1 MTQVYQVAH
10 KTLLDNYAV
19 LETLTP
25 NEVYVNASIV
35 VAGVDA
41 TFNGT
46 VSVVAVPEFLFIGVD
61 DEGDLLY
68 NEQVPVPFQIL
79 YAVTAADV
87 TRTTATGTVTLGTI
101 PCTWITAGQVE
112 DWLGIGTA
120 TAADQTFI
128 TQCRQAANEFAY
140 RRRAEAGYKN
150 ESLSTVPNPSVL
162 LGTIAYAGFLYRQ
175 RGAVTDFAS
184 FDGLAAGGSM
194 GLSPMI
200 KQLLG
205 VDRPAVA

>member
-25 NEVYVNASIV
+25 NEVYVGASIV

-46 VSVVAVPEFLFIGVD
+46 VTVLAVPEYLFIGVD
-61 DEGDLLY
+61 DDGDLLFNY
-68 NEQVPVPFQIL
+68 EVPVPFQIL
-79 YAVTAADV
+79 YAKTAADV

-101 PCTWITAGQVE
+101 ACTWITAGQVE

-120 TAADQTFI
+120 SALDTTFL
-128 TQCRQAANEFAY
+128 TQCAAAANDFCFQ
-140 RRRAEAGYKN
+140 RRLESGYIDAKAT
-150 ESLSTVPNPSVL
+150 SPSNSVT
-162 LGTIAYAGFLYRQ
+162 LGTIAYGGFLYRQ

-184 FDGLAAGGSM
+184 FDGLPAGNSV

-205 VDRPAVA
+205 IPRPQVA

>member
-25 NEVYVNASIV
+25 NEVYVGASIV

-68 NEQVPVPFQIL
+68 NDQVPVPFQIL
-79 YAVTAADV
+79 YAVTADNV

-101 PCTWITAGQVE
+101 PCTWITAGQIE
-112 DWLGIGTA
+112 DFLGIGTA
-120 TAADQTFI
+120 SALDTTFL
-128 TQCRQAANEFAY
+128 TQCAAASNSFCFQ
-140 RRRAEAGYKN
+140 RRLESGYIDEKAT
-150 ESLSTVPNPSVL
+150 SPSDSVT
-162 LGTIAYAGFLYRQ
+162 LGVIAYGGFLYRQ

-184 FDGLAAGGSM
+184 FDGLPAGNSV

-205 VDRPAVA
+205 IPRPQVA

>member
-10 KTLLDNYAV
+10 KTLIDNYAV

-25 NEVYVNASIV
+25 NEVYVGASIV

-87 TRTTATGTVTLGTI
+87 TRITATGTVTLGTI

-120 TAADQTFI
+120 SALDTTFL
-128 TQCRQAANEFAY
+128 TQCAAAANAFCFQ
-140 RRRAEAGYKN
+140 RRLESGYIDEKAT
-150 ESLSTVPNPSVL
+150 SPSDSVT
-162 LGTIAYAGFLYRQ
+162 LGTIAYGGFLYRQ

-184 FDGLAAGGSM
+184 FDGLPAGNSV

-205 VDRPAVA
+205 IPRPQVA

>member
-19 LETLTP
+19 IETLTP
-25 NEVYVNASIV
+25 NEVYVGASIV
-35 VAGVDA
+35 IAGVDA

-46 VSVVAVPEFLFIGVD
+46 YTVYDVPEYLFIGVD
-61 DEGDLLY
+61 DEGDLLF
-68 NEQVPVPFQIL
+68 NHEIAVPFQIL
-79 YAVTAADV
+79 YAKTAANV

-101 PCTWITAGQVE
+101 ACTWITAGQIE

-120 TAADQTFI
+120 SALDTTFL
-128 TQCRQAANEFAY
+128 TQCAAASNDFCFQ
-140 RRRAEAGYKN
+140 RRLESGYIDAKAT
-150 ESLSTVPNPSVL
+150 SPSNSVT
-162 LGTIAYAGFLYRQ
+162 LGTIAYGGFLYRQ

-184 FDGLAAGGSM
+184 FDGMPAGNSV

-205 VDRPAVA
+205 IPRPQVA

>member
-10 KTLLDNYAV
+10 KTLIDNYAV

-25 NEVYVNASIV
+25 NEVYVGASIV
-35 VAGVDA
+35 IAGVDA

-46 VSVVAVPEFLFIGVD
+46 VSVVDVPEYLFIGVD
-61 DEGDLLY
+61 EYGDLLFNY
-68 NEQVPVPFQIL
+68 EVPVPFQIL
-79 YAVTAADV
+79 YAKTAANV

-101 PCTWITAGQVE
+101 PCTWVTAQQVE

-120 TAADQTFI
+120 SALDTAFL
-128 TQCRQAANEFAY
+128 TQCAAASNAFCFQ
-140 RRRAEAGYKN
+140 RRLESGYIDQKAT
-150 ESLSTVPNPSVL
+150 SPSDAVT
-162 LGTIAYAGFLYRQ
+162 LGVIGYAGFLYRQ
-175 RGAVTDFAS
+175 RGAVSDFSS
-184 FDGLAAGGSM
+184 FDGLPAGNSV

-205 VDRPAVA
+205 IPRPQVA

>member
-10 KTLLDNYAV
+10 KTLIDNYAV

-25 NEVYVNASIV
+25 NEVYVGASII

-46 VSVVAVPEFLFIGVD
+46 VTVLAIPEYLFIGVD
-61 DEGDLLY
+61 DDGDLLY
-68 NEQVPVPFQIL
+68 NYEVPVPFQIL
-79 YAVTAADV
+79 YAKTAANV

-120 TAADQTFI
+120 SALDTTFL
-128 TQCRQAANEFAY
+128 TQCAAAANDFCFQ
-140 RRRAEAGYKN
+140 RRLESGYIDAKGT
-150 ESLSTVPNPSVL
+150 SPSNSVT

-184 FDGLAAGGSM
+184 FDGLPAGNSV

-205 VDRPAVA
+205 IPRPQVA

>member
-19 LETLTP
+19 IETLTP
-25 NEVYVNASIV
+25 NEVYVGASIV

-46 VSVVAVPEFLFIGVD
+46 VSVLSVPEYLFIGVD
-61 DEGDLLY
+61 DDGDLLFNY
-68 NEQVPVPFQIL
+68 QVPVPFQIL
-79 YAVTAADV
+79 YAKTAANV
-87 TRTTATGTVTLGTI
+87 TRTTATGTVTLGTVS
-101 PCTWITAGQVE
+101 CTWVTAGQIE

-120 TAADQTFI
+120 SALDTTFL
-128 TQCRQAANEFAY
+128 TQCAAAANDFCFQ
-140 RRRAEAGYKN
+140 RRLESGYIDAKAT
-150 ESLSTVPNPSVL
+150 SPSNSVT
-162 LGTIAYAGFLYRQ
+162 LGTIAYGGFLYRQ

-184 FDGLAAGGSM
+184 FDGLPAGNSV

-205 VDRPAVA
+205 IPRPQVA

>member
-25 NEVYVNASIV
+25 NEVYVGASIV

-68 NEQVPVPFQIL
+68 NELIPVPFQIL

-120 TAADQTFI
+120 SALDTTFL
-128 TQCRQAANEFAY
+128 TQCAAASNAFCFQ
-140 RRRAEAGYKN
+140 RRLESGYIDEKAT
-150 ESLSTVPNPSVL
+150 SPSDSVT
-162 LGTIAYAGFLYRQ
+162 LGTIAYGGFLYRQ

-184 FDGLAAGGSM
+184 FDGLPAGNSV

-205 VDRPAVA
+205 IPRPQVA

>member
-1 MTQVYQVAH
+1 MTQVYQVTH

-25 NEVYVNASIV
+25 NEVYVGASII

-46 VSVVAVPEFLFIGVD
+46 VTVLAVPEYLFIGVD
-61 DEGDLLY
+61 DEGDLLFNY
-68 NEQVPVPFQIL
+68 EVAVPFQIL
-79 YAVTAADV
+79 YAKTASDV

-101 PCTWITAGQVE
+101 SCTWVTAGQIE

-120 TAADQTFI
+120 SALDTTFL
-128 TQCRQAANEFAY
+128 TQCAAAANDFCFQ
-140 RRRAEAGYKN
+140 RRLESGYIDQKAT
-150 ESLSTVPNPSVL
+150 SPSNSVT
-162 LGTIAYAGFLYRQ
+162 LGTIAYGGFLYRQ

-184 FDGLAAGGSM
+184 FDGLPAGNSV

-205 VDRPAVA
+205 IPRPQVA

>member
-10 KTLLDNYAV
+10 KTLLENYAV

-25 NEVYVNASIV
+25 NEVYVGASIV

-46 VSVVAVPEFLFIGVD
+46 YTVYDVPEYLFIGVD
-61 DEGDLLY
+61 DEGDLLFNY
-68 NEQVPVPFQIL
+68 EVPVPFQIL
-79 YAVTAADV
+79 YAKTAADV

-101 PCTWITAGQVE
+101 SCTWVTAGQIE

-120 TAADQTFI
+120 SALDTTFL
-128 TQCRQAANEFAY
+128 TQCAAAANAFCFQ
-140 RRRAEAGYKN
+140 RRLESGYIDQK
-150 ESLSTVPNPSVL
+150 STSPSDSVT
-162 LGTIAYAGFLYRQ
+162 LGTIAYGGFLYRQ

-184 FDGLAAGGSM
+184 FDGLPAGNSV

-205 VDRPAVA
+205 IPRPQVA

>member
-25 NEVYVNASIV
+25 NEVYVGASIV

-46 VSVVAVPEFLFIGVD
+46 YTVYDVPEYLFVGVD
-61 DEGDLLY
+61 DDGDLLFNY
-68 NEQVPVPFQIL
+68 EVAVPFQIL
-79 YAVTAADV
+79 YAKTASDV

-101 PCTWITAGQVE
+101 ATTWITAGQVE

-120 TAADQTFI
+120 SALDTAFL
-128 TQCRQAANEFAY
+128 TQCAAASNAFCFQ
-140 RRRAEAGYKN
+140 RRLESGYIDAKGT
-150 ESLSTVPNPSVL
+150 SPSDSVT

-184 FDGLAAGGSM
+184 FDGLPAGNSV

-205 VDRPAVA
+205 IPRPQVA

>member
-10 KTLLDNYAV
+10 KTLIDNYAV

-25 NEVYVNASIV
+25 NEVYVGASIV

-61 DEGDLLY
+61 DAGDLLY
-68 NEQVPVPFQIL
+68 NELIPVPFQIL

-120 TAADQTFI
+120 SALDTTFL
-128 TQCRQAANEFAY
+128 TQCAAAANAFCFQ
-140 RRRAEAGYKN
+140 RRLESGYIDAKAT
-150 ESLSTVPNPSVL
+150 SPSDSVT
-162 LGTIAYAGFLYRQ
+162 LGTIAYGGFLYRQ

-184 FDGLAAGGSM
+184 FDGLPAGNSV

-205 VDRPAVA
+205 IPRPQVA

>member
-1 MTQVYQVAH
+1 MTQLYQVAH

-25 NEVYVNASIV
+25 NEVYVGASIV

-46 VSVVAVPEFLFIGVD
+46 VTVLAVPEYLFIGVD
-61 DEGDLLY
+61 EYGDLLY
-68 NEQVPVPFQIL
+68 NYEVPVPFQIL
-79 YAVTAADV
+79 YAKTAADV

-101 PCTWITAGQVE
+101 ACTWVTAGQIE

-120 TAADQTFI
+120 SALDTTFL
-128 TQCRQAANEFAY
+128 TQCAAAANDFCFQ
-140 RRRAEAGYKN
+140 RRLESGYIDQKAT
-150 ESLSTVPNPSVL
+150 SPSNSVT
-162 LGTIAYAGFLYRQ
+162 LGTIAYGGFLYRQ

-184 FDGLAAGGSM
+184 FDGLPAGNSV

-205 VDRPAVA
+205 IPRPQVA

>member
-25 NEVYVNASIV
+25 NEVYVGASIV

-46 VSVVAVPEFLFIGVD
+46 VTVYAVPEYLFIGVD
-61 DEGDLLY
+61 DDGDLLFNY
-68 NEQVPVPFQIL
+68 EVAVPFQIL
-79 YAVTAADV
+79 YAKTASDV

-101 PCTWITAGQVE
+101 STTWITAGQVE

-120 TAADQTFI
+120 SALDTTFL
-128 TQCRQAANEFAY
+128 TQCAAASNAFCFQ
-140 RRRAEAGYKN
+140 RRLESGYIDAKGT
-150 ESLSTVPNPSVL
+150 SPSDSVT

-184 FDGLAAGGSM
+184 FDGLPAGNSV

-205 VDRPAVA
+205 IPRPQVA

>member
-19 LETLTP
+19 IETLTP
-25 NEVYVNASIV
+25 NEVYVGASIV

-46 VSVVAVPEFLFIGVD
+46 YTVYAVPEYLFIGVD
-61 DEGDLLY
+61 NDGDLIY
-68 NEQVPVPFQIL
+68 NYEVAIPFQIL
-79 YAVTAADV
+79 YAKTAANV
-87 TRTTATGTVTLGTI
+87 TRTTATGTVTLGTVS
-101 PCTWITAGQVE
+101 CTWVTAGQIE

-120 TAADQTFI
+120 SALDTTFL
-128 TQCRQAANEFAY
+128 TQCAAASNAFCFQ
-140 RRRAEAGYKN
+140 RRLESGYIDQKAT
-150 ESLSTVPNPSVL
+150 SPSDSVT
-162 LGTIAYAGFLYRQ
+162 LGTIAYGGFLYRQ

-184 FDGLAAGGSM
+184 FDGLPAGNSV

-205 VDRPAVA
+205 IPRPQVA

>member
-10 KTLLDNYAV
+10 KTLIDNYAV

-35 VAGVDA
+35 IAGVDA

-61 DEGDLLY
+61 DAGDLLY
-68 NEQVPVPFQIL
+68 NELIPVPFQIL

-101 PCTWITAGQVE
+101 ACQWITAGQVE

-120 TAADQTFI
+120 SALDTTFL
-128 TQCRQAANEFAY
+128 TQCAAAANAFCFQ
-140 RRRAEAGYKN
+140 RRLESGYIDEKAT
-150 ESLSTVPNPSVL
+150 SPSDSVT
-162 LGTIAYAGFLYRQ
+162 LGTIAYGGFLYRQ

-184 FDGLAAGGSM
+184 FDGLPAGNSV

-205 VDRPAVA
+205 IPRPQVA

>member
-10 KTLLDNYAV
+10 KTLIDNYAV

-68 NEQVPVPFQIL
+68 NDQVPVPFQIL

-120 TAADQTFI
+120 SALDTTFL
-128 TQCRQAANEFAY
+128 TQCAAAANAFCFQ
-140 RRRAEAGYKN
+140 RRLESGYIDAKAT
-150 ESLSTVPNPSVL
+150 SPSDSVT
-162 LGTIAYAGFLYRQ
+162 LGTIAYGGFLYRQ

-184 FDGLAAGGSM
+184 FDGLPAGNSV

-205 VDRPAVA
+205 IPRPQVA

>member
-10 KTLLDNYAV
+10 KTLIENYAV

-25 NEVYVNASIV
+25 NEVYVGASIV
-35 VAGVDA
+35 IAGVDA

-46 VSVVAVPEFLFIGVD
+46 YTVYDVPEYLFIGVD
-61 DEGDLLY
+61 DDGDLLFNY
-68 NEQVPVPFQIL
+68 EVPVPFQIL
-79 YAVTAADV
+79 YAKTAADV

-101 PCTWITAGQVE
+101 SCTWVTAGQIE

-120 TAADQTFI
+120 SALDTTFL
-128 TQCRQAANEFAY
+128 TQCAAASNAFCFQ
-140 RRRAEAGYKN
+140 RRLESGYIDQKAT
-150 ESLSTVPNPSVL
+150 SPSDSVT
-162 LGTIAYAGFLYRQ
+162 LGTIAYGGFLYRQ

-184 FDGLAAGGSM
+184 FDGLPAGNSV

-205 VDRPAVA
+205 IPRPQVA

>member
-10 KTLLDNYAV
+10 KTLIDNYAV

-25 NEVYVNASIV
+25 NEVYVGASIV

-120 TAADQTFI
+120 SALDTTFL
-128 TQCRQAANEFAY
+128 TQCAAAANAFCFQ
-140 RRRAEAGYKN
+140 RRLESGYIDEKAT
-150 ESLSTVPNPSVL
+150 SPSDSVT
-162 LGTIAYAGFLYRQ
+162 LGTIAYGGFLYRQ

-184 FDGLAAGGSM
+184 FDGLPAGNSV

-205 VDRPAVA
+205 IPRPQVA

>member
-25 NEVYVNASIV
+25 NEVYVGASIV

-46 VSVVAVPEFLFIGVD
+46 VTVYAVPEYLFIGVD
-61 DEGDLLY
+61 DDGDLLFNY
-68 NEQVPVPFQIL
+68 EVAVPFQIL
-79 YAVTAADV
+79 YAKTAANV

-101 PCTWITAGQVE
+101 PTTWITSSQVE

-120 TAADQTFI
+120 SALDTAFL
-128 TQCRQAANEFAY
+128 TQCAAASNSFCFQ
-140 RRRAEAGYKN
+140 RRLESGYIDAKGT
-150 ESLSTVPNPSVL
+150 SPSDSVT

-184 FDGLAAGGSM
+184 FDGLPAGNSV

-205 VDRPAVA
+205 IPRPQVA

>member
-10 KTLLDNYAV
+10 KTLIDNYAV

-46 VSVVAVPEFLFIGVD
+46 VSVVAVPEFLFVGVD

-120 TAADQTFI
+120 SALDTTFL
-128 TQCRQAANEFAY
+128 TQCAAAANAFCFQ
-140 RRRAEAGYKN
+140 RRLESGYIDAKAT
-150 ESLSTVPNPSVL
+150 SPSDSVT
-162 LGTIAYAGFLYRQ
+162 LGTIAYGGFLYRQ

-184 FDGLAAGGSM
+184 FDGLPAGNSV

-205 VDRPAVA
+205 IPRPQVA

>member
-25 NEVYVNASIV
+25 NEVYVGASIL

-46 VSVVAVPEFLFIGVD
+46 FTVLAVPEYLFIGVD
-61 DEGDLLY
+61 DEGNLLFNY
-68 NEQVPVPFQIL
+68 EVAVPFQIL
-79 YAVTAADV
+79 YAKTASDV

-101 PCTWITAGQVE
+101 ACTWVTAGQVE

-120 TAADQTFI
+120 SALDTTFL
-128 TQCRQAANEFAY
+128 TQCAAASNDFCFQ
-140 RRRAEAGYKN
+140 RRLESGYIDQKAT
-150 ESLSTVPNPSVL
+150 SPSNSVT
-162 LGTIAYAGFLYRQ
+162 LGTIAYGGFLYRQ

-184 FDGLAAGGSM
+184 FDGLPAGNSV

-205 VDRPAVA
+205 IPRPQVA

>member
-25 NEVYVNASIV
+25 NEVFVGASIV
-35 VAGVDA
+35 IAGVDA

-46 VSVVAVPEFLFIGVD
+46 YTVYDVPEYLFIGVD
-61 DEGDLLY
+61 DEGDLLFNY
-68 NEQVPVPFQIL
+68 EVPVPFQIL
-79 YAVTAADV
+79 YAKTAANV

-101 PCTWITAGQVE
+101 SCTWVTAGQIE

-120 TAADQTFI
+120 SALDTTFL
-128 TQCRQAANEFAY
+128 TQCAAAANDFCFQ
-140 RRRAEAGYKN
+140 RRLESGYIDAKAT
-150 ESLSTVPNPSVL
+150 SPSNSVT
-162 LGTIAYAGFLYRQ
+162 LGTIAYGGFLYRQ

-184 FDGLAAGGSM
+184 FDGLPAGNSV

-205 VDRPAVA
+205 IPRPQVA

>member
-25 NEVYVNASIV
+25 NEVYVGASIV
-35 VAGVDA
+35 IAGVDA

-46 VSVVAVPEFLFIGVD
+46 YTVYDVPEYLFIGVD
-61 DEGDLLY
+61 DDGDLLFNY
-68 NEQVPVPFQIL
+68 EVPVPFQIL
-79 YAVTAADV
+79 YAKTAADV

-101 PCTWITAGQVE
+101 SCTWVTAGQVE

-120 TAADQTFI
+120 SALDTTFL
-128 TQCRQAANEFAY
+128 TQCAAASNAFCFQ
-140 RRRAEAGYKN
+140 RRLESGYIDQKAT
-150 ESLSTVPNPSVL
+150 SPSDSVT

-184 FDGLAAGGSM
+184 FDGLPAGNSV

-205 VDRPAVA
+205 IPRPQVA

>member
-10 KTLLDNYAV
+10 KTLIDNYAV

-25 NEVYVNASIV
+25 NEVYVGASIV

-68 NEQVPVPFQIL
+68 NELIPVPFQIL

-120 TAADQTFI
+120 SALDTTFL
-128 TQCRQAANEFAY
+128 TQCAAASNAFCFQ
-140 RRRAEAGYKN
+140 RRLESGYIDEKAT
-150 ESLSTVPNPSVL
+150 SPSDSVT
-162 LGTIAYAGFLYRQ
+162 LGTIAYGGFLYRQ

-184 FDGLAAGGSM
+184 FDGLPAGNSV

-205 VDRPAVA
+205 IPRPQVA

>member
-10 KTLLDNYAV
+10 KTLLDNYAI

-25 NEVYVNASIV
+25 NEVYVGASIV

-46 VSVVAVPEFLFIGVD
+46 YTVYDVPEYLFIGVD
-61 DEGDLLY
+61 DDGDLLFNY
-68 NEQVPVPFQIL
+68 EVPVPFQIL
-79 YAVTAADV
+79 YAKTAADV

-101 PCTWITAGQVE
+101 SCTWVTAGQIE

-120 TAADQTFI
+120 SALDTTFL
-128 TQCRQAANEFAY
+128 TQCAAASNAFCFQ
-140 RRRAEAGYKN
+140 RRLESGYIDQKAT
-150 ESLSTVPNPSVL
+150 SPSDSVT
-162 LGTIAYAGFLYRQ
+162 LGTIAYGGFLYRQ

-184 FDGLAAGGSM
+184 FDGLPAGNSV

-205 VDRPAVA
+205 IPRPQVA

>member
-10 KTLLDNYAV
+10 KTLIDNYAV

-25 NEVYVNASIV
+25 NEVYVGASIV
-35 VAGVDA
+35 IAGVDA

-46 VSVVAVPEFLFIGVD
+46 VSVVDVPEFLFIGVD
-61 DEGDLLY
+61 EYGDLLFNY
-68 NEQVPVPFQIL
+68 EVPVPFQIL
-79 YAVTAADV
+79 YAKTAANV

-101 PCTWITAGQVE
+101 ATTWITAGQVE

-120 TAADQTFI
+120 SALDTAFL
-128 TQCRQAANEFAY
+128 TQCAAASNAFCFQ
-140 RRRAEAGYKN
+140 RRLESGYIDAKGT
-150 ESLSTVPNPSVL
+150 SPSDSVT

-184 FDGLAAGGSM
+184 FDGLPAGNSV

-205 VDRPAVA
+205 IPRPQVA

>member
-1 MTQVYQVAH
+1 MTQVYQVAR
-10 KTLLDNYAV
+10 KTLLDNYAI

-25 NEVYVNASIV
+25 NEVYVGASIV

-46 VSVVAVPEFLFIGVD
+46 VTVLAVPEYLFIGVD
-61 DEGDLLY
+61 EYGDLLY
-68 NEQVPVPFQIL
+68 NFEVQIPFQIL
-79 YAVTAADV
+79 YAKTAADV

-101 PCTWITAGQVE
+101 PCTWVTAGQIE

-120 TAADQTFI
+120 SALDTTFL
-128 TQCRQAANEFAY
+128 TQCAAAANDFCFQ
-140 RRRAEAGYKN
+140 RRLESGYIDAKAT
-150 ESLSTVPNPSVL
+150 SPSNSVT
-162 LGTIAYAGFLYRQ
+162 LGTIAYGGFLYRQ

-184 FDGLAAGGSM
+184 FDGLPAGNSV

-205 VDRPAVA
+205 IPRPQVA

>member
-46 VSVVAVPEFLFIGVD
+46 VSVVAVPEFLFVGVD

-120 TAADQTFI
+120 SALDTTFL
-128 TQCRQAANEFAY
+128 TQCAAAANAFCFQ
-140 RRRAEAGYKN
+140 RRLESGYIDAKAT
-150 ESLSTVPNPSVL
+150 SPSDSVT
-162 LGTIAYAGFLYRQ
+162 LGTIAYGGFLYRQ

-184 FDGLAAGGSM
+184 FDGLPAGNSV

-205 VDRPAVA
+205 IPRPQVA

>member
-10 KTLLDNYAV
+10 KTLLDNYAI

-25 NEVYVNASIV
+25 NEVYVGASIV

-46 VSVVAVPEFLFIGVD
+46 VSVIAVPEYLFIGVD
-61 DEGDLLY
+61 EYGDFLY
-68 NEQVPVPFQIL
+68 NYEVAVPFQIL
-79 YAVTAADV
+79 YAKTAANV

-101 PCTWITAGQVE
+101 PVTWITAGQIE

-120 TAADQTFI
+120 SALDTTFL
-128 TQCRQAANEFAY
+128 TQCAAASNAFCFQ
-140 RRRAEAGYKN
+140 RRLESGYIDAKGT
-150 ESLSTVPNPSVL
+150 SPSDAVT
-162 LGTIAYAGFLYRQ
+162 LGTIAYGAFLYRQ
-175 RGAVTDFAS
+175 RGAVTDFSS
-184 FDGLAAGGSM
+184 FDGLPSGNSV

-205 VDRPAVA
+205 IPRPQVA